1 LPAPFWAYGVAFRC
15 FGAELGVARA
25 TAIALSLAAT
35 VLVYV
40 AARVLGASKL
50 GALLGAAFSSLL
62 LPYSAYLG
70 IAALPEVP
78 CAALMLFGAATLARD
93 GGALRAWGALALL
106 IGCLSRYEAWPIAGV
121 FAGLN
126 ACDAVK
132 QRRPALLGCA
142 LLALAGP
149 LAWLALGRIEH
160 GQALFFVS
168 RVTSYRRAL
177 GGNEVSLLRRILEY
191 PVLLFAGAA
200 ELSGLLLLVST
211 LTRRTT
217 PEPLRYR
224 RCALTLLGMLAFLI
238 LGSVRD
244 GVPTHHAGRVLLPIW
259 FLGCVIAGA
268 RSATLATQMPMPA
281 RAITGLA
288 VLGWTWLMT
297 PFAVPSNTWAHR
309 EAELEVGTAAR
320 ELTSSALAI
329 DTPDY
334 GYCAVQAAFGSPA
347 ATSVLDDH
355 DPRHPS
361 LNPFSDA
368 ATLDRALE
376 TRHAR
381 FVVLTLEHAPLL
393 AARCREQWRSARFAL
408 FACAPAAG

>member
-1 LPAPFWAYGVAFRC
+1 
-15 FGAELGVARA
+15 
-25 TAIALSLAAT
+25 
-35 VLVYV
+35 
-40 AARVLGASKL
+40 
-50 GALLGAAFSSLL
+50 
-62 LPYSAYLG
+62 
-70 IAALPEVP
+70 
-78 CAALMLFGAATLARD
+78 
-93 GGALRAWGALALL
+93 
-106 IGCLSRYEAWPIAGV
+106 
-121 FAGLN
+121 
-126 ACDAVK
+126 
-132 QRRPALLGCA
+132 
-142 LLALAGP
+142 
-149 LAWLALGRIEH
+149 
-160 GQALFFVS
+160 
-168 RVTSYRRAL
+168 
-177 GGNEVSLLRRILEY
+177 
-191 PVLLFAGAA
+191 
-200 ELSGLLLLVST
+200 
-211 LTRRTT
+211 
-217 PEPLRYR
+217 
-224 RCALTLLGMLAFLI
+224 
-238 LGSVRD
+238 
-244 GVPTHHAGRVLLPIW
+244 
-259 FLGCVIAGA
+259 
-268 RSATLATQMPMPA
+268 MPMPA

-334 GYCAVQAAFGSPA
+334 GYCAIQAAFGSPA